1 MCSLLLLL
9 RLLLRLLLLLR
20 GVVVFVVFHRVVRRR
35 SSLALFSTSLF
46 NCSISSS
53 IFFGK
58 LVASAIQFTVSVATL
73 SRTVSVSAL
82 PRRNASSGP
91 SVVVSARAFGVVPDD
106 DDDDDNGL
114 DDAFEKT
121 SMFWTKLCRRR
132 RRGRRLGVVETED
145 ETGGTPKETMRRTII
160 LAFAFVLHALL
171 LGLLLLR
178 IGTFGFFF
186 STKH

>member
-1 MCSLLLLL
+1 MRSLLLLL
-9 RLLLRLLLLLR
+9 LLLLLR

-132 RRGRRLGVVETED
+132 RRGRRLGVVVETED

-171 LGLLLLR
+171 LKGLLLLR

>member
-1 MCSLLLLL
+1 ME
-9 RLLLRLLLLLR
+9 
-20 GVVVFVVFHRVVRRR
+20 GIVVFVVFHRVVRRR

-91 SVVVSARAFGVVPDD
+91 SVVVSARAFGVVLPDD
-106 DDDDDNGL
+106 DDDSGL

-132 RRGRRLGVVETED
+132 RRRRRLGVVVETED

>member
-1 MCSLLLLL
+1 M
-9 RLLLRLLLLLR
+9 
-20 GVVVFVVFHRVVRRR
+20 
-35 SSLALFSTSLF
+35 
-46 NCSISSS
+46 
-53 IFFGK
+53 
-58 LVASAIQFTVSVATL
+58 
-73 SRTVSVSAL
+73 SAL

-106 DDDDDNGL
+106 DDDNGL

-132 RRGRRLGVVETED
+132 RGRRLGVVVVVETED

>member
-1 MCSLLLLL
+1 MRSLLLLL
-9 RLLLRLLLLLR
+9 LLLLLR

-91 SVVVSARAFGVVPDD
+91 SVVVSARAFGVVLP

-121 SMFWTKLCRRR
+121 SMFWTKLCRR

>member
-1 MCSLLLLL
+1 MRS
-9 RLLLRLLLLLR
+9 LLLLR

-58 LVASAIQFTVSVATL
+58 LVASAMQFTVSVATL

-91 SVVVSARAFGVVPDD
+91 SVVVSARAFGVVLPDD

-132 RRGRRLGVVETED
+132 RGRRLGVVVETED

-171 LGLLLLR
+171 LKGLLLLR

>member
-1 MCSLLLLL
+1 MRSLL
-9 RLLLRLLLLLR
+9 RLRRLRLLLR

-91 SVVVSARAFGVVPDD
+91 SVVVSARRAFGGVPDD
-106 DDDDDNGL
+106 DDDDDDGL

-132 RRGRRLGVVETED
+132 RRRRRLGVVVETED

>member
-1 MCSLLLLL
+1 M
-9 RLLLRLLLLLR
+9 
-20 GVVVFVVFHRVVRRR
+20 
-35 SSLALFSTSLF
+35 
-46 NCSISSS
+46 
-53 IFFGK
+53 
-58 LVASAIQFTVSVATL
+58 
-73 SRTVSVSAL
+73 SAL

-91 SVVVSARAFGVVPDD
+91 SVVVSARAFGVPD

-132 RRGRRLGVVETED
+132 RRGRRLGVVVETED

-178 IGTFGFFF
+178 IGFGFFL

>member
-1 MCSLLLLL
+1 M
-9 RLLLRLLLLLR
+9 
-20 GVVVFVVFHRVVRRR
+20 
-35 SSLALFSTSLF
+35 
-46 NCSISSS
+46 
-53 IFFGK
+53 
-58 LVASAIQFTVSVATL
+58 
-73 SRTVSVSAL
+73 SAL

-91 SVVVSARAFGVVPDD
+91 SVVVSARAFGVVLPDD

-132 RRGRRLGVVETED
+132 RGRRLGVVVVVETED
-145 ETGGTPKETMRRTII
+145 ETGGTPKETMRRTI

-178 IGTFGFFF
+178 IGFGFF
-186 STKH
+186 STKHY